1 MKLNVKKFA
10 CVALTFAIVAS
21 ASACG
26 KSKKKSSAAI
36 DAANTFLEATV
47 SLDAKKVKKL
57 EKSLGVDSDFIA
69 AVDEFAD
76 EEAMKAVFDKATFEI
91 DEDSLKEK
99 KSSASVN
106 ATINLPDYEDAFD
119 SADGDIDDFI
129 DEIDGQKE
137 KNYNAVEVTLKF
149 DVEDDEYIMT
159 NAEDFYEDVY
169 EPVFN
174 VIGDG
179 DVDPVDPTPADTTPA
194 DTTPA
199 DTTPADTTPAD
210 TTPADTTPA
219 DTTPADTTPA
229 DTTGATVDPTT
240 LDYLNLNKAPLDL
253 ATYKSAISAADP
265 SAFVVDS
272 DPSEAPISYTVTDYV
287 AVLGETIGAYY
298 GFASAEDAHKYFEET
313 CAAASSMASGYKL
326 ESDYGYM
333 IFISGDTGI
342 VYYFSGTG
350 FTMFM
355 YSMEEAPNNVVSSF
369 FHNIGAC

>member
-1 MKLNVKKFA
+1 MKNSMKKLA
-10 CVALTFAIVAS
+10 CVVMSFAIVAS
-21 ASACG
+21 ASAC

-57 EKSLGVDSDFIA
+57 EKSLGVDSDFID

-76 EEAMKAVFDKATFEI
+76 EDMMKAVFDKASFEI

-99 KSSASVN
+99 KSSASVK
-106 ATINLPDYEDAFD
+106 ATISLPDYESAWEDAE
-119 SADGDIDDFI
+119 GDADDFI
-129 DEIDGQKE
+129 DAIDGQKTKE
-137 KNYNAVEVTLKF
+137 YNSIDVTLKF
-149 DVEDDEYIMT
+149 DVEDDEYILT
-159 NAEDFYEDVY
+159 NAVDFYEDVY
-169 EPVFN
+169 EPVFSA
-174 VIGDG
+174 IGDG
-179 DVDPVDPTPADTTPA
+179 DVDPIDPTPADTTPA

-219 DTTPADTTPA
+219 DTTPADTTPSE
-229 DTTGATVDPTT
+229 TTGATVDPTS
-240 LDYLNLNKAPLDL
+240 LDYLDLKKTDLNL

-265 SAFVVDS
+265 IAFVVDS
-272 DPSEAPISYTVTDYV
+272 DPSEALISYTITEYC
-287 AVLGETIGAYY
+287 AVLGETISAYY
-298 GFASAEDAHKYFEET
+298 SFASAEDAHKYFEES
-313 CAAASSMASGYKL
+313 CGAASTMASGYKL

-333 IFISGDTGI
+333 VLISGDTSI

-350 FTMFM
+350 FAKFM

>member
-119 SADGDIDDFI
+119 SAEGDIDDFI

-159 NAEDFYEDVY
+159 NAEDFFEDVY

-210 TTPADTTPA
+210 TTPADTT
-219 DTTPADTTPA
+219 
-229 DTTGATVDPTT
+229 GATVNPTT

-298 GFASAEDAHKYFEET
+298 GFASADDAHKYFEET

-333 IFISGDTGI
+333 VFISGDTGI

-350 FTMFM
+350 FAMFM